1 MHFSL
6 RHVACTRTR
15 PLARPAAATT
25 AASLP
30 SPLTHDAHS
39 SPRPVCRPGAGVG
52 VVTAPP
58 QHASW
63 PRAGRPWR
71 PLTGP
76 SGPQP
81 PPHAAGEG
89 RAGCGRVGGVCCVR
103 AAASAAGGAAGRP
116 PRAHRL
122 GGRLGADL
130 APREI
135 DLVRGL
141 QRHRGGSGRAG
152 AGLAVGHSHPG
163 AGLTAG
169 DAFMAPS
176 SSPARA
182 HVRTCHFYDISRL
195 CEIVRVVTV
204 SGGCPNASYV
214 RLICFP

>member
-1 MHFSL
+1 MTPTAHPAPFAARAQALASL
-6 RHVACTRTR
+6 RRRRSTRAGRALAGPGGLSPARAGHNRRRMR
-15 PLARPAAATT
+15 PARAAPAAAGWVAC
-25 AASLP
+25 AACARQPRRPAGLP
-30 SPLTHDAHS
+30 
-39 SPRPVCRPGAGVG
+39 
-52 VVTAPP
+52 
-58 QHASW
+58 
-63 PRAGRPWR
+63 AGRLAPIGWEAVC
-71 PLTGP
+71 LF
-76 SGPQP
+76 
-81 PPHAAGEG
+81 
-89 RAGCGRVGGVCCVR
+89 GG
-103 AAASAAGGAAGRP
+103 
-116 PRAHRL
+116 
-122 GGRLGADL
+122 DL

>member
-122 GGRLGADL
+122 GGRLGAISHRARSTL
-130 APREI
+130 LGASNGTEAAPG
-135 DLVRGL
+135 GL
-141 QRHRGGSGRAG
+141 
-152 AGLAVGHSHPG
+152 GLDWRWATVTPG
-163 AGLTAG
+163 PASPPGTRLWRRRRRPHALMCVH
-169 DAFMAPS
+169 AIFMIFRDC
-176 SSPARA
+176 AR
-182 HVRTCHFYDISRL
+182 L
-195 CEIVRVVTV
+195 
-204 SGGCPNASYV
+204 YV
-214 RLICFP
+214 W